1 MMHIKASVLAIPA
14 LIILTSCGGSEE
26 FEDTFTFTE
35 SDVEEISALLDRI
48 EGEEGVLP
56 EGEEG
61 ESLVIPGVEEIEIDA
76 ADAHRFDNLRS
87 ELGALEENTYRVTN
101 VFLNVRSTPSIHAD
115 LVEELRQGD
124 YVRVLSFPDAKW
136 AEVQLSD
143 ARKGFVSTAYISQV
157 ISENQLEEVKKRYE
171 GQYEVNFRFL
181 NVRSEP
187 STQGLKLGEL
197 NAHEIVKPIAFHDD
211 WARVPFGDGEGFVA
225 ADYLKPYFPKLIVR
239 QEKFALPILRYRGDD
254 PEVADV
260 LVRQVA
266 FLKSQGKKVMTLR
279 DFYNLLMKQE
289 REDANLPEGRVLLL
303 ISDVTKETVKDIA
316 DALRASSVTA
326 TFFFQTDQIGQGGIS
341 PQIVKSIASNGNDV
355 QSASFSGDDLRAM
368 TNTNILKELAQS
380 RQILEDITGQD
391 VFAVAYPRGGVND
404 RVAEQAVQTGYL
416 FGVTLTPAVGE
427 SFERAQFLKLPSN
440 SITSSTTE
448 GTLKSLVGIK

>member
-1 MMHIKASVLAIPA
+1 MKRIIVTAAIAVL
-14 LIILTSCGGSEE
+14 LTSCGGSEE

-35 SDVEEISALLDRI
+35 QDVEEISALLDRI
-48 EGEEGVLP
+48 EGEEGTPL
-56 EGEEG
+56 EGEE
-61 ESLVIPGVEEIEIDA
+61 ESIVFPGIEEIEIDS
-76 ADAHRFDNLRS
+76 ADAHRYDSLRS

-101 VFLNVRSTPSIHAD
+101 VFLNVRSTPSVHSD
-115 LVEELRQGD
+115 LVEELKQGD

-157 ISENQLEEVKKRYE
+157 ISESQVEEVKKRYE

-197 NAHEIVKPIAFHDD
+197 YAHQIVKPIEFNDK

-225 ADYLKPYFPKLIVR
+225 SDYLKPYFPKLIVR
-239 QEKFALPILRYRGDD
+239 QERFSIPILRYRGDD
-254 PEVADV
+254 PEIADV

-266 FLKSQGKKVMTLR
+266 FLKSQGKTVMTLR
-279 DFYNLLMKQE
+279 EFYDLLMRQE
-289 REDANLPEGRVLLL
+289 REDIKLKGNEVLLL
-303 ISDVTKETVKDIA
+303 VSDVTKETVKDIA

-326 TFFFQTDQIGQGGIS
+326 TFFFQTDEVGEGKIS
-341 PQIVKSIASNGNDV
+341 PQIVKSIAANGNDV
-355 QSASFSGDDLRAM
+355 QSASHSGDDLRAM
-368 TNTNILKELAQS
+368 TNTNILKELALS
-380 RQILEDITGQD
+380 RQVLEDITGQD

-416 FGVTLTPAVGE
+416 FGITLTPAVGE
-427 SFERAQFLKLPSN
+427 SFERVQFLKLPSN